1 MVDADAPSAKA
12 AKCRYWLHWATS
24 DVDGRHLRNGVN
36 WMNGEGKIIKGKIMI
51 SLVKQ
56 DLNSAKS
63 FIKIIFTSKSNKIY
77 IIVVNIKHLLLIV
90 FKFPKTLKYTT

>member
-56 DLNSAKS
+56 DLTCRLSGFEILN
-63 FIKIIFTSKSNKIY
+63 
-77 IIVVNIKHLLLIV
+77 NICHYLN
-90 FKFPKTLKYTT
+90 FPEEY